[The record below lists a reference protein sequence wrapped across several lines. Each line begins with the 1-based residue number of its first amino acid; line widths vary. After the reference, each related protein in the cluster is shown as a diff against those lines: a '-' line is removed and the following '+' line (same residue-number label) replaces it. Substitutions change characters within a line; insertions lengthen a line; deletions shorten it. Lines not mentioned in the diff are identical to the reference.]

1 MKKIVV
7 FSHIPTRDD
16 AADSMLLVELN
27 KAAIAWKFSVLS
39 QIRSTILTIKPDIVV
54 MPEMR
59 CEYTRDVAKQ
69 LYEWGVVVVQK
80 RCEMGITAESEA
92 DGATHDAVFGNWQI
106 GEYIDLDLV
115 WGPKF
120 AEMVAENTNIP
131 ESKIKVVGSLGFDQ
145 YFIPPPPVPPPD
157 GKTVM
162 FAGGF
167 GYADRQA
174 IYAIPEIKPGDPA
187 HVTSVANDRNYR
199 HHFINLIKAF
209 KERFPDWKVLI
220 RPHGG
225 EGSVAYQQALGED
238 TDFIANGAT
247 VAAITGVNAIIHTG
261 STMAYEAHLM
271 NKPTFNFRNTSLD
284 KLVGAI
290 APTYYEVDALLDAFA
305 EVDVGKSNANLDVVT
320 RLERDYYGQPD
331 GKATERAAAAILSLP
346 HKEPAYPTEW
356 PVDKVKYLTRG
367 VYVDIA
373 KWFCGVCMNV
383 WYGDKSRD
391 LLKCPYCGMPCI
403 NLNYAKG
410 SGDQNVQMQKVS
422 NGVNPPQDNI
432 Q

>member
-1 MKKIVV
+1 MKKIIV

-16 AADSMLLVELN
+16 AGDSVLVAELN
-27 KAAIAWKFSVLS
+27 GPAMAWKFSVLS
-39 QIRSTILTIKPDIVV
+39 HIRNAILTIKPDVVV

-59 CEYTRDVAKQ
+59 CEYTRDVARQ
-69 LYEWGVVVVQK
+69 LHEWGVVVVQK
-80 RCEMGITAESEA
+80 RCEMGITAESEI
-92 DGATHDAVFGNWQI
+92 DEPTHNAIFGNWPV

-120 AEMVAENTNIP
+120 AEMVAANTNIP

-145 YFIPPPPVPPPD
+145 YFIPPPPVPLPD

-174 IYAIPEIKPGDPA
+174 IYAIPEIEPGDPS
-187 HVTSVANDRNYR
+187 HITSVANDRNYR
-199 HHFINLIKAF
+199 HHFIELIKAF
-209 KERFPDWKVLI
+209 RDRFPDWRVLV

-225 EGSVAYQQALGED
+225 EGAVAYKQALGED
-238 TDFIANGAT
+238 TEFIANGAT
-247 VAAITGVNAIIHTG
+247 VAAITGVNTIVHTG

-290 APTYYEVDALLDAFA
+290 APTYHEIDALLDAFA
-305 EVDVGKSNANLDVVT
+305 GVDVDRSNADLDVVAH
-320 RLERDYYGQPD
+320 LERDYYGQPD

-346 HKEPAYPTEW
+346 DKKAAYPAKW
-356 PVDKVKYLTRG
+356 PVDEVKYLTKG
-367 VYVDIA
+367 AYVDIA

-403 NLNYAKG
+403 NLSYAKG
-410 SGDQNVQMQKVS
+410 ERKCSVSSGAKNA
-422 NGVNPPQDNI
+422 
-432 Q
+432 